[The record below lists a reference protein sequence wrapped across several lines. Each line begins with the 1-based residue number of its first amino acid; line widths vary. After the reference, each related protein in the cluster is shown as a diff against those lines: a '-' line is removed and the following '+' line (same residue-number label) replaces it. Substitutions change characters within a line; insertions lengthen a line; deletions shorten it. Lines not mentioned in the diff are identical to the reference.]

1 VEVFMPKRYTCI
13 LLFWYVFLFSLL
25 TPRYVSGIQMHLPF
39 AEVAQTADL
48 IFVGTAVQESCR
60 INQQQS
66 MIFTDVLFEDIS
78 IVHAKGSSVQ
88 RGSETIRL
96 TFAGGS
102 LDGRRVEISD
112 TPKLRMGHR
121 YLIFALD
128 DGKIYLS
135 PIVGGT
141 QGLFEVVEDAE
152 TGEFRILTFGHK
164 PVLGF
169 DAEGPMVGSDR
180 VLEIRGGVIIAA
192 PKQEEALAGLPSS
205 DDPNSSVRASRRES
219 SRGSPITLEEF
230 TRYVRDEAL
239 TVPLSNRLL
248 RFEGQGLFYRKNDDG
263 GVEAENL
270 KLTDP
275 SRLPRLD
282 QLDPHK
288 SPLHPLTPE
297 ADDNFESSRGQG
309 GERSTGAKGGD
320 LGACGFQYLNIVM
333 EQVPGSNWVWH
344 DNDNAMWIWNQFMD
358 VYRYVGTD
366 GDIGYWNDESE
377 FCGWVDDATAY
388 DIWGF
393 HWGSYI
399 GMCVNCGYTCECCE
413 IWESDVLLNAG
424 RVWTND
430 PDISIGDPSIVLALP
445 VIMHE
450 VGHTWGYQCGI
461 YDETYDYDRPSVMHS
476 YYWNI
481 VEDGLGIHRTDAY
494 IFRRHYSD
502 QTPINFAILD
512 VGVESYWAD
521 DGLHNSYTDAPSY
534 CHYDNITLNNI
545 TVENNSFLGLSDVRI
560 RFYLSENDYISTS
573 DYQIGTYWSWATFA
587 PETYGV
593 YDFTVGLPPEVPPGE
608 YYVGAILTYNGYE
621 SDTYPHNNVT
631 RLFSTIWVE
640 DSPVCQVNPT
650 SLDFGTVCV
659 GDYEDRSFTITNIG
673 VCLLTGEVIEVWPH
687 YSIISGG
694 GAYSLGPGQTKT
706 VTVRF
711 QPTSAGTKDGV
722 IGTDA
727 GCTQVTCTGVGSAP
741 AIAVTSPNG
750 GENWCEGMSYQIT
763 WNSPCIAG
771 LVTIQYSTRG
781 GLDWETI
788 TSSTTDDGSYSW
800 LVPETPSTLCKVK
813 VISNSDPSVYDM
825 SNANFT
831 IREKEMLLNSPNGG
845 ETWSVGSSYDIIWDS
860 WCLNGPVKLEYSTS
874 GGLTWKT
881 IDSSTTDDGIYTW
894 TVPNTPTTIGRV
906 KVTSIWYPSIYD
918 RSDGTFTITAEAV
931 AVSSPDGGE
940 GWCIDSTYAVSWS
953 SSWIDNVRIEYS
965 SDGCS
970 SWSTIAASVPADP
983 GTYDWIVPP
992 TPSQN
997 CKVRICDA
1005 ADNVPCDES
1014 DRMFTIWDGSQ
1025 SFFYGDANGDGIIDL
1040 GDAVYIL
1047 NYLFKGDDPPDP
1059 LEAGDANCDG
1069 IVNLGDAIYLLNY
1082 LFKGGNPPGCP

>member
-1 VEVFMPKRYTCI
+1 MLKRYTCVVLI
-13 LLFWYVFLFSLL
+13 CSAFLFALL
-25 TPRYVSGIQMHLPF
+25 TPRDVSGIQMHLSFP
-39 AEVAQTADL
+39 EVAQTADL
-48 IFVGTAVQESCR
+48 VFVGTAVQESCW

-66 MIFTDVLFEDIS
+66 MIFTDVLFGDIS
-78 IVHAKGSSVQ
+78 VVYAKGNSVQ
-88 RGSETIRL
+88 KGSETIRL
-96 TFAGGS
+96 TFAGGT

-152 TGEFRILTFGHK
+152 TGEFRILTFGRK

-169 DAEGPMVGSDR
+169 DAEGPKVGSNR
-180 VLEIRGGVIIAA
+180 VLEIRGGMIVAA
-192 PKQEEALAGLPSS
+192 PKSEENLAGLPSS
-205 DDPNSSVRASRRES
+205 YDPNSSVRASRRETAQ
-219 SRGSPITLEEF
+219 GSPVTLKEF
-230 TRYVRDEAL
+230 ARYVREEAL
-239 TVPLSNRLL
+239 TTPLNNRLL
-248 RFEGQGLFYRKNDDG
+248 KFQGQGLFYRKNDHG
-263 GVEAENL
+263 GVEVENL
-270 KLTDP
+270 MLTDP

-282 QLDPHK
+282 ELDPQT
-288 SPLHPLTPE
+288 SSLHPLTPE
-297 ADDNFESSRGQG
+297 ADDDFRSSHGQG
-309 GERSTGAKGGD
+309 GERSTGTKGGD

-333 EQVPGSNWVWH
+333 EQVPGSNWSWD

-358 VYRYVGTD
+358 VYRFVGTD
-366 GDIGYWNDESE
+366 GSLGWPNEENE

-388 DIWGF
+388 DVWGF
-393 HWGSYI
+393 HWGPYI
-399 GMCVNCGYTCECCE
+399 GMCKTAAYPDCGE
-413 IWESDVLLNAG
+413 ILETDVLLNAACS
-424 RVWTND
+424 WTDD
-430 PDISIGDPSIVLALP
+430 PDVSIGDPDIILVLP
-445 VIMHE
+445 VIIHE
-450 VGHTWGYQCGI
+450 VGHTWGYMQNI
-461 YDETYDYDRPSVMHS
+461 YEETYDYDQPTVMHS

-481 VEDGLGIHRTDAY
+481 VEDGLGIHRADAY
-494 IFRRHYSD
+494 TFRRHYDD

-521 DGLHNSYTDAPSY
+521 NGLHDSYTDASTY
-534 CHYDNITLNNI
+534 CTYDDITINNI
-545 TVENNSFLGLSDVRI
+545 TVENNSALPLPDVRI
-560 RFYLSENDYISTS
+560 RFYLSEDDHISTS
-573 DYQIGTYWSWATFA
+573 DYQVGTYWFWESFA

-593 YDFTVGLPPEVPPGE
+593 YDFTVGLPAEVPPGE

-621 SDTYPHNNVT
+621 SDTYPYNNVT

-650 SLDFGTVCV
+650 SLDFGTACV

-711 QPTSAGTKDGV
+711 QPTSAGTHDGV

-727 GCTQVTCTGVGSAP
+727 GCTQVTCTGVGSPP
-741 AIAVTSPNG
+741 AIVVTSPNG
-750 GENWCEGMSYQIT
+750 DEDWCEGMSYQIT
-763 WNSPCIAG
+763 WDSPCIAG

-788 TSSTTDDGSYSW
+788 TSSTTDDGAYSW

-813 VISNSDPSVYDM
+813 VISNSDPSVNDM
-825 SNANFT
+825 SNDNFT

-845 ETWSVGSSYDIIWDS
+845 ETWSIGGSYDIIWDS

-874 GGLTWKT
+874 GGLTWRT

-894 TVPNTPTTIGRV
+894 TIPDAPTALGRV

-918 RSDGTFTITAEAV
+918 RSDDMFTITAEAV
-931 AVSSPDGGE
+931 TVSCPDGGE

-953 SSWIDNVRIEYS
+953 SSWINDVRIEYT

-970 SWSTIAASVPADP
+970 SWSTVAASVPADP
-983 GTYDWIVPP
+983 GTYNWTIPP

-997 CKVRICDA
+997 CKVRVCEAGDGA
-1005 ADNVPCDES
+1005 PCDQS
-1014 DRMFTIWDGSQ
+1014 DRMFTIWDGPQ
-1025 SFFYGDANGDGIIDL
+1025 SFFYGDANRDGLVNL
-1040 GDAVYIL
+1040 GDAIYIL
-1047 NYLFKGDDPPDP
+1047 NYLFKGGPAPVP
-1059 LEAGDANCDG
+1059 LEAGNANCTGGVD
-1069 IVNLGDAIYLLNY
+1069 LGDSIYILNY
-1082 LFKGGNPPGCP
+1082 LFKGGDPPGC